1 VSALLT
7 DDPFDLLA
15 QIETRVRSARLDAT
29 AGQAQVWV
37 GLGFRLGERW
47 LAAPKEDVRE
57 VITLP
62 PLTRVPGAK
71 PWLLG
76 LANVRGNLLPVCD
89 LRLLMNQPNP
99 TTATRNTRVL
109 VYNSLR
115 VPAGFLVDEVAGYR
129 QFAAS
134 EQQRD
139 LLSGVDVALRECA
152 LGAFQRDA
160 QAWIALSL
168 HKVAAGDAFQQA
180 GVA

>member
-1 VSALLT
+1 MAVT
-7 DDPFDLLA
+7 PDDPFDLLA

-37 GLGFRLGERW
+37 GLGFRIGTQW
-47 LAAPKEDVRE
+47 AVAPRDDVRE

-62 PLTRVPGAK
+62 LLTRVPGAR

-89 LRLLMNQPNP
+89 LRRLMHYDDPA
-99 TTATRNTRVL
+99 ATRDTRVL
-109 VYNSLR
+109 VYNSTR
-115 VPAGFLVDEVAGYR
+115 IPAGFLVDEVVGYR

-134 EQQRD
+134 EQRHD
-139 LLSGVDVALRECA
+139 LLTGASETLRECA
-152 LGAFQRDA
+152 LGVFLRDQ

-168 HKVAAGDAFQQA
+168 HKIAASDAFQQA
-180 GVA
+180 AA